1 MSSQRKYIYGILEE
15 AEYRRFSLQGIED
28 AEVYT
33 INYRELAAIVS
44 DTDLDEI
51 DPTRRN
57 VRAHTIVQDELLKDH
72 TLLPMSFG
80 VIASSEAEV
89 ILFLEKNYDAFV
101 IEFKRLSGKVE
112 VDLKIYWD
120 QEAMM
125 GELQRGNQEL
135 SRIKEKI
142 GAALSPVEAQSL
154 LVAAGQLV
162 ERIAQDWQS
171 KYAQGAFD
179 TLRRMAV
186 DARLNDPVG
195 IKNILNASFLID
207 RSRQEEFQA
216 EVYKLDTKYQDRVDF
231 KYVGPLP
238 PYNFVS
244 LNLEPVQC

>member
-1 MSSQRKYIYGILEE
+1 MLSQNKYIYGIIDE
-15 AEYRRFSLQGIED
+15 AEPLRFSLPGIGD

-33 INYRELAAIVS
+33 INYRDLAAIVS
-44 DTDLDEI
+44 DIVLSEV

-57 VRAHTIVQDELLKDH
+57 VRAHTVVQDEFLKDH
-72 TLLPMSFG
+72 TVLPMSFG

-89 ILFLEKNYDAFV
+89 LLFLEKNYDAFV
-101 IEFKRLSGKVE
+101 KEFKRLSGKVE
-112 VDLKIYWD
+112 VELKVYWD

-125 GELQRGNQEL
+125 GELERKNQEL
-135 SRIKEKI
+135 SRIKERI
-142 GAALSPVEAQSL
+142 GAASSPVEAHSL
-154 LVAAGQLV
+154 LAEAGQMV
-162 ERIAQDWQS
+162 ERIVQDWQS

-179 TLRRMAV
+179 TLSRMAD
-186 DARLNDPVG
+186 DARLNNPVG

-207 RSRQEEFQA
+207 RSKEEEFQA

-244 LNLEPVQC
+244 LNLEPVRC